1 MGRNGTALR
10 ATMMAKRKTRGIE
23 LIEDVLHKLH
33 PTEQTPFIN
42 NLLINYL
49 WFEEDL
55 SDNAGPG
62 LGLRISCGIGLGD
75 EDELHEL
82 LAPELLT
89 PELELEGEPQ
99 RSSLQPLDSL
109 YKEYG

>member
-1 MGRNGTALR
+1 MLLF
-10 ATMMAKRKTRGIE
+10 E
-23 LIEDVLHKLH
+23 LPWWLKNVYIYIYVNKLVEEVCR
-33 PTEQTPFIN
+33 TN
-42 NLLINYL
+42 SYYL
-49 WFEEDL
+49 WLEEDL

-82 LAPELLT
+82 LAPEL
-89 PELELEGEPQ
+89 ELEGDPQ

-109 YKEYG
+109 YEEYM